1 MAQTTGKAMP
11 TASRYSSICC
21 TTPSADAGCHT
32 RLGATDTSKAAAP
45 ARLAVAFRS
54 PVYQNF
60 THWLWSPRG
69 VGRTIRVMDA
79 DVRDDPRIPFGLR
92 VRELRRARALS
103 QEELAARA
111 GLHTTYLSGIERG
124 RRNVSLINIHRLA
137 DALAV
142 HPGELFQRSAAPE
155 AEQP

>member
-1 MAQTTGKAMP
+1 
-11 TASRYSSICC
+11 
-21 TTPSADAGCHT
+21 
-32 RLGATDTSKAAAP
+32 
-45 ARLAVAFRS
+45 
-54 PVYQNF
+54 
-60 THWLWSPRG
+60 
-69 VGRTIRVMDA
+69 MDA

-137 DALAV
+137 EALAV
-142 HPGELFQRSAAPE
+142 HPGELFQRSAASE